1 MRGMILRFCKIL
13 LAAGAGV
20 LILLVALNNIMD
32 FDTNYVV
39 VSHVMSMDDIP
50 DGTVLSWRAITS
62 PALHKLVYIFIIA
75 TEFVAALVTLY
86 GASLMWSARA
96 NPAAEFTAA
105 KEIAAAGLVVAVWL
119 YLFGFMAVGGE
130 WFQMWRAANY
140 DLQQAAFRFIGCVAL
155 ALIFLNQRD
164 GEV

>member
-1 MRGMILRFCKIL
+1 MILRFCKML

-20 LILLVALNNIMD
+20 LILLVALNNVMD
-32 FDTNYVV
+32 FETNYVV

-50 DGTVLSWRAITS
+50 GGTVLAWRALTA
-62 PALHKLVYIFIIA
+62 PALHKLVYFFIIA
-75 TEFVAALVTLY
+75 TEFVSALVTLY
-86 GASLMWSARA
+86 GVALMWAARA
-96 NPAAEFTAA
+96 RPAPEFAGA
-105 KEIAAAGLVVAVWL
+105 KDVAAAGLVVAVWL

-155 ALIFLNQRD
+155 VLIFLNQRD
-164 GEV
+164 SDV